1 MFRFTG
7 QCVGAVRWRRA
18 WEPRPRGWGVPYHLP
33 HLLSARGS
41 LLPPRATHPHQATGA
56 IRAACNYFPGGSGG
70 KESACNAGD
79 PGLIPGLG
87 RFPRGGHGNALQYP
101 CLENPMDRGA
111 WWATVL
117 GLQRGRNDTVI
128 NTLKKLI
135 ASHVSLWDSFIVGW
149 RRILALGGKGMALGR
164 SPLPSGCFP
173 QRSRA
178 SRSKHISLVQKGA
191 HGRYLPQLRWSCL
204 V

>member
-1 MFRFTG
+1 MNLEPVIR
-7 QCVGAVRWRRA
+7 VKLVRKINKYYI
-18 WEPRPRGWGVPYHLP
+18 VSHTY
-33 HLLSARGS
+33 S
-41 LLPPRATHPHQATGA
+41 Q
-56 IRAACNYFPGGSGG
+56 
-70 KESACNAGD
+70 
-79 PGLIPGLG
+79 
-87 RFPRGGHGNALQYP
+87 
-101 CLENPMDRGA
+101 
-111 WWATVL
+111 
-117 GLQRGRNDTVI
+117 GRNRDTDTEYRLV
-128 NTLKKLI
+128 
-135 ASHVSLWDSFIVGW
+135 AFIVGW